1 MAAPPVLPADFD
13 ATKINANDNN
23 CAVLTK
29 STQLT
34 INAAALIRWMFN
46 DDGSF
51 TQDFLDAIG
60 TGSTGLAAPTGLN
73 ATDDRT
79 TDITLTW
86 ASVSSATS
94 YSVYRGTVEDSASMS
109 LVASGISATTYVDTG
124 VAVDTTFFY
133 RVKASNASQISALS
147 SAEAG
152 KRTSSSSG
160 SDPVSNT
167 VGSGTGTVIVP
178 AGKTTLEL
186 LMFGGGGS
194 GGMKQTGVWVPI
206 GSGAP
211 PPGGGGSSGSFIR
224 ISSISVT
231 AGDSYT
237 YVVGGS
243 DGETVFYKSDN
254 GALIAKATAGNPGK
268 NASFG
273 AGAAGASPSTYGSNS
288 LGSGSV
294 DGVNS
299 AVGNAGSG
307 TTPGAALSYSGLS
320 AGAGGAGTIGQN
332 DRTPGSNGLIKYTFT

>member
-1 MAAPPVLPADFD
+1 
-13 ATKINANDNN
+13 
-23 CAVLTK
+23 
-29 STQLT
+29 
-34 INAAALIRWMFN
+34 
-46 DDGSF
+46 
-51 TQDFLDAIG
+51 
-60 TGSTGLAAPTGLN
+60 
-73 ATDDRT
+73 
-79 TDITLTW
+79 
-86 ASVSSATS
+86 
-94 YSVYRGTVEDSASMS
+94 MS

-147 SAEAG
+147 NAEAG

-178 AGKTTLEL
+178 SGKTTLEL

-194 GGMKQTGVWVPI
+194 GGTQQFGFVSSGGGPI
-206 GSGAP
+206 N
-211 PPGGGGSSGSFIR
+211 PGGGGASGSFIR